1 MSNRYHGKAAIRS
14 LACSLRSIPWYM
26 VKGLF
31 CQLGSLRLA
40 VSLTAVTALLIVAS
54 TTGLQAQTDPF
65 GSIDSVIVG
74 SAVNYPGGK
83 FSLPVTIV
91 NDESIGGFSVPLHFD
106 SDYLTFDSASF
117 AGSPADEWSFV
128 GVTHN
133 SAAGTLLLGG
143 VAFDEDPIT
152 NGRNELA
159 KLYFTV
165 KSGLTSDVT
174 SSIDTMYIPPAGRL
188 ELSAF
193 GSGFA
198 IRPHFRAGTITIMT
212 ANRAP
217 EFSPIAA
224 KTVSEGDVLNF
235 AVTAIDPERAP
246 VKLHAVRLS
255 GGARFQDNGNGTGS
269 FTWSVPFVGTG
280 SSIGSPYVMTIAASD
295 GNAVGQI
302 DIPITV
308 VNHNRPPAIV
318 ITDNPTAG
326 AGDTL
331 YIPFAA
337 TDPDFETVSF
347 SASGLP
353 AGAEIGSTNPGYLR
367 WVSDI
372 SDSGDYAFDLT
383 ATDESGGQTT
393 QSVDFTLLPT
403 MPVELSLSDEQ
414 AFSGEVVT
422 VAVNLLNRVPV
433 TGLNLTI
440 GFDPTVLTLL
450 GVSKSGSRIAS
461 WPQFTNSSSTGR
473 VFLNARSSN
482 STPPANPLEVGSG
495 PVAYLQFQISS
506 NLQFAGMFTSVDFV
520 YVNPLSDDENIA
532 FDASG
537 SEIDRSQ
544 TVYTSGGVL
553 VTQYEGLIGD
563 INLNGVA
570 FEIGD
575 VVYFTNYFI
584 NPAQYPLTGERLQNS
599 DINQD
604 GVPATLGDLILL
616 LRIVG
621 GYEKAASTGI
631 TSTVE
636 YEESVESGGL
646 RYHLTAPA
654 EFAAAHFEFGIPEDA
669 QYLLNCPGFDLR
681 KIRSHR
687 EGSRLRVL
695 ILDDD
700 GFALTLPAG
709 TLLEIEGCEA
719 RLISQDFV
727 SATGAALTP
736 VLRSTAIVPEAFELA
751 QNYPNPFN
759 PETVIS
765 YSLAQTGQVRLEIFN
780 ILGETVATP
789 VNEIQPAGIYHQTF
803 HGLDEAGRQLPSGVY
818 FYRLTAGAFS
828 ETKKMVLLK

>member
-31 CQLGSLRLA
+31 CQLRLTRPA
-40 VSLTAVTALLIVAS
+40 INLAALTVLLIAAS
-54 TTGLQAQTDPF
+54 AAGLQAQTDPF
-65 GSIDSVIVG
+65 GGIGSVIVG
-74 SAVNYPGGK
+74 STVNYPGGK

-91 NDESIGGFSVPLHFD
+91 NDESIGGFSVPLYYD
-106 SDYLTFDSASF
+106 SDYLTFDSANF
-117 AGSPADEWSFV
+117 FGSPAREWSFV
-128 GVTHN
+128 GATHDG
-133 SAAGTLLLGG
+133 AEGTLLLGG

-165 KSGLTSDVT
+165 KSGLTTDAT
-174 SSIDTMYIPPAGRL
+174 TLIDSIFVPPAGRL

-198 IRPHFRAGTITIMT
+198 IRPHFHAGTVTILA

-217 EFSPIAA
+217 EFSPVAA
-224 KTVSEGDVLNF
+224 KTVSEGEVLNF
-235 AVTAIDPERAP
+235 TLTATDPERAP
-246 VKLHAVRLS
+246 VKLHAVRLG
-255 GGARFQDNGNGTGS
+255 GGARFQDNGNGSGS

-280 SSIGSPYVMTIAASD
+280 SSIGSPYIVTIAASD
-295 GNAVGQI
+295 GDAVSQI

-308 VNHNRPPAIV
+308 VNHNRPPAI
-318 ITDNPTAG
+318 IIADNPTAG

-337 TDPDFETVSF
+337 TDPDFETVTF

-367 WVSDI
+367 WISDI

-383 ATDESGGQTT
+383 ATDESGGQTSL
-393 QSVDFTLLPT
+393 SVVYTLLPT

-422 VAVNLLNRVPV
+422 VAVSLHNRVPV

-450 GVSKSGSRIAS
+450 DVSKNGSRITA
-461 WPQFTNSSSTGR
+461 WPQFTFSSGTGR
-473 VFLNARSSN
+473 VFINTRSSS
-482 STPPANPLEVGSG
+482 STPPTNPLEVGSG
-495 PVAYLQFQISS
+495 PVVYLQFQISS

-537 SEIDRSQ
+537 SEIERSQ

-654 EFAAAHFEFGIPEDA
+654 EFAAAHFEFEIPEDA

-719 RLISQDFV
+719 RLISQNYVDGEGE
-727 SATGAALTP
+727 SIMPLQ
-736 VLRSTAIVPEAFELA
+736 RSTAVVPETFELG
-751 QNYPNPFN
+751 QNFPNPFN

-765 YSLAQTGQVRLEIFN
+765 YSLAQSGPVRLEIFN

-789 VNEIQPAGIYHQTF
+789 VDGVQSAGIYRQTF
-803 HGLDEAGRQLPSGVY
+803 RGLDAAGRQLPSGVY
-818 FYRLTAGAFS
+818 FYRLTAGAFT